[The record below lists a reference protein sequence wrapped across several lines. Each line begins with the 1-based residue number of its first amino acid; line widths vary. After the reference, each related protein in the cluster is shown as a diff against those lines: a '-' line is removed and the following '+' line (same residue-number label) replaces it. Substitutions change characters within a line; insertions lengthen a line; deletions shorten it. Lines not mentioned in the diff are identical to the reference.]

1 MVECGEGKHRIVTEE
16 FQVGEMKARLAL
28 LLNSATYVPMGANAL
43 ARALNIPSDQTG
55 KLSELISDGI
65 REGKIVREKGGRLR
79 SANPDATHIGTVR
92 VAHRKLFFIP
102 EQTMPGQV
110 SDSALSIP
118 ISRHRCMG
126 CLDGDRVR
134 VSIIRRAAR
143 GYGHRGNRRG
153 AGENPRLVARVEC
166 VLERK
171 RDHWIGVYALE
182 RGEHIVMGDGRSAPR
197 LILLN
202 APPPEETQI
211 GMLVCVEPK
220 SYGAWSMPARGR
232 VTEVLGWPGEVGA
245 DEQMIIRRYALR
257 DEFPEDVLA
266 EAHELPQEVI
276 AAELRG
282 REDWTSECVVTID
295 PEDARDYDDGISVRR
310 RKRGGWELAVHI
322 ADVSHYVRPGSAL
335 DVEALKRGNSTYLP
349 ERVLPMLPKELSD
362 SLCSLV
368 EGKDRLTLLCHMQL
382 DEEANVKETRLRR
395 AVIHSRKRL
404 SYPVVQRLLTAGES
418 VGDEEV
424 DRMLLEAAGL
434 AKIMR
439 RKRVEAGALDLDMPE
454 IHVVTDEAG
463 NPVSVQKSVSDESH
477 NLIEELMLAANEQ
490 VALLL
495 RTQNLPALYRVH
507 EEPSEDKWRDF
518 AHLLRDYGISIST
531 IPSRGEVVK
540 AMEALRGHPEE
551 ETLKV
556 ALLRSMMRACYE
568 TRPLGHFGLAK
579 ADYCHFTSPI
589 RRYADLVVHR
599 AITAWIEND
608 GRATGPVAVR
618 KLSSIARHLSETERI
633 SASAEQEAV
642 RIKILVYLERM
653 ANSDEPVELEA
664 IVCAVWSHGA
674 AVDVPELMVRGYI
687 PADFF
692 TEGLRV
698 SPYSRRGR
706 ELMPPVGTHLRVVP
720 VGVDWESLEVR
731 FRGA

>member
-1 MVECGEGKHRIVTEE
+1 MRE
-16 FQVGEMKARLAL
+16 RLGL
-28 LLNSATYVPMGANAL
+28 LLNSATYVPMEAKAL
-43 ARALNIPSDQTG
+43 ARSLNIPPDQLG

-65 REGKIVREKGGRLR
+65 KEGKIVRGKGGLLR

-92 VAHRKLFFIP
+92 VAHKKLFFVP
-102 EQTMPGQV
+102 EQTMPGRV
-110 SDSALSIP
+110 SDSTSGIP

-143 GYGHRGNRRG
+143 GYGHRGNRREK
-153 AGENPRLVARVEC
+153 GESQRLIARVEC

-182 RGEHIVMGDGRSAPR
+182 RGEHIVTGDGRSAPR

-232 VTEVLGWPGEVGA
+232 VTEVLGWPGEVGT

-266 EAHELPQEVI
+266 EAHELPQEVT
-276 AAELRG
+276 AAEIQG

-310 RKRGGWELAVHI
+310 REDGGWELAVHI

-349 ERVLPMLPKELSD
+349 DRVLPMLPKELSD

-382 DEEANVKETRLRR
+382 DGNANVKETRLRR

-439 RKRVEAGALDLDMPE
+439 RKRVESGALDLDMPE
-454 IHVVTDEAG
+454 IHVVADEEG
-463 NPVSVQKSVSDESH
+463 NPVSVQKLVSDESH

-495 RTQNLPALYRVH
+495 RMQNLSAIYRVH

-540 AMEALRGHPEE
+540 AMEALRGHMDE

-556 ALLRSMMRACYE
+556 ALLRSMMRARYE

-599 AITAWIEND
+599 AITAWIESD
-608 GRATGPVAVR
+608 GRAAGTVAVR

-653 ANSDEPVELEA
+653 ANSDVPIGLEA

-674 AVDVPELMVRGYI
+674 VVDVPEFMVRGYI
-687 PADFF
+687 PAEFF
-692 TEGLRV
+692 MEGLQV

-706 ELMPPVGTHLRVVP
+706 KLMPPVGIHLRVVP
-720 VGVDWESLEVR
+720 LGVDWESLEVR
-731 FRGA
+731 FRPDAQ